1 MKQTT
6 LEQKLARKAKTNTRV
21 KNLIIGG
28 TLAVGTVIGGLK
40 LADYVSQHAGVPV
53 PQVTIRYIDT
63 NDNGLY
69 DHVLFGD
76 TYTYLGSNTDK
87 PLELSRERI
96 ENTVY
101 TAPNET
107 LAFESLSQYGY

>member
-6 LEQKLARKAKTNTRV
+6 LEQKLARKAKRNTRI

-53 PQVTIRYIDT
+53 PQVTTTYIDT

-76 TYTYLGSNTDK
+76 TYTHLGINKDK
-87 PLELSRERI
+87 PLEISKERI

-101 TAPNET
+101 TAINET
-107 LAFESLSQYGY
+107 LAFETLNQYGY